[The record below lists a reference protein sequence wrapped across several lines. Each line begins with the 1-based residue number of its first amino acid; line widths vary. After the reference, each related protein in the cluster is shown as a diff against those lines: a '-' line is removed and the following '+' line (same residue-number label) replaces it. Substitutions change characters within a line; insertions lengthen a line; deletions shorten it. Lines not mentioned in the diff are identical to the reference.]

1 MLKKL
6 FKPRNLAIMLVAVG
20 MIVVSSMT
28 PFLKVPKPVVS
39 LAAEP
44 VLHIGGFTISNA
56 LLTAW
61 IVMVVL
67 IIMAW
72 AATRRMPKDLERASN
87 QELVPSGFQNLMEMV
102 IEALYNI
109 SKSIGGSWTPKFF
122 PIAATIFLFV
132 LLSNWLGLLP
142 GFGSIGI
149 LEPPHYASQQGYEAV
164 GAILTGTPAEA
175 AEHEGATTEDAAHGA
190 ATGEEAHKF
199 PGYIVVPFFRAPSTD
214 LNFTL
219 ALGLISIALVQYF
232 GVKALGFGY
241 FKKFFDV
248 SGFKKGAFDGVV
260 GIFVGVLELISEFA
274 RILSFGFRLFGNIF
288 AGEVLLGVMAFLIPY
303 FVSLPFYGLELFVGF
318 IQAAVFMML
327 TLVFF
332 ATATVGHGS
341 EEHH

>member
-6 FKPRNLAIMLVAVG
+6 FKPRNLVIMLVAVG
-20 MIVVSSMT
+20 MIVVSTMT

-44 VLHIGGFTISNA
+44 VLHIGNFTISNA

-61 IVMVVL
+61 IVMIVL
-67 IIMAW
+67 IIMAL
-72 AATRRMPKDLERASN
+72 AATRRIPKDLERASN

-102 IEALYNI
+102 VEALYNI

-122 PIAATIFLFV
+122 PIVATIFLFV
-132 LLSNWLGLLP
+132 LMSNWLGLLP

-149 LEPPHYASQQGYEAV
+149 LESPHYASQQGYEAA

-175 AEHEGATTEDAAHGA
+175 AAHEEATQEAGQS
-190 ATGEEAHKF
+190 ATGEGEHKF

-232 GVKALGFGY
+232 GVKALGPGY

-248 SGFKKGAFDGVV
+248 SGFKKGLFDGIV
-260 GIFVGVLELISEFA
+260 GMFVGVLELISEFA

>member
-1 MLKKL
+1 MLKRL
-6 FKPRNLAIMLVAVG
+6 FTPRNLLIMAISVA
-20 MIVVSSMT
+20 MIVVSQMT

-44 VLHIGGFTISNA
+44 ILHIGSFTISNA
-56 LLTAW
+56 LFTAW

-67 IIMAW
+67 IILALL
-72 AATRRMPKDLERASN
+72 ATRNMPKDLERASN
-87 QELVPSGFQNLMEMV
+87 QELVPSGFQNFMEMV
-102 IEALYNI
+102 IEGIYNI
-109 SKSIGGSWTPKFF
+109 AKSIGGAWTPKFF
-122 PIAATIFLFV
+122 PIVATIFLFV
-132 LLSNWLGLLP
+132 LLSNWMGLLP

-149 LEPPHYASQQGYEAV
+149 LESPHAANVQGYEAA

-175 AEHEGATTEDAAHGA
+175 VEHSESATEQAEAAAEEGHEY
-190 ATGEEAHKF
+190 
-199 PGYIVVPFFRAPSTD
+199 PGYVVVPFFRAPSTD

-232 GVKALGFGY
+232 GVKALGPGY

-260 GIFVGVLELISEFA
+260 GIFVGILELISEFA

-303 FVSLPFYGLELFVGF
+303 FISLPFYGLELFVGF

>member
-1 MLKKL
+1 MKL
-6 FKPRNLAIMLVAVG
+6 SKPRLALIIAFSLALIFVG
-20 MIVVSSMT
+20 RVIKS
-28 PFLKVPKPVVS
+28 LNVPEPVVS

-44 VLHIGGFTISNA
+44 IFQIGSFTVTNA
-56 LLTAW
+56 LFTSW

-67 IIMAW
+67 IILARL
-72 AATRRMPKDLERASN
+72 ATRHIPKDLERASN
-87 QELVPSGFQNLMEMV
+87 QELVPSGLQNLMEMV
-102 IEALYNI
+102 IEAVYNI
-109 SKSIGGSWTPKFF
+109 AKSIGGAWTPKFF

-132 LLSNWLGLLP
+132 LASNWLGLLP

-149 LEPPHYASQQGYEAV
+149 LEPPHSESVQGYEVV
-164 GAILTGTPAEA
+164 GRRLTSTPAEA
-175 AEHEGATTEDAAHGA
+175 AEPAGETTEGAS
-190 ATGEEAHKF
+190 GEHEY
-199 PGYIVVPFFRAPSTD
+199 PGYIIVPLFRSPSTD

-219 ALGLISIALVQYF
+219 ALGFISVGLVQYF
-232 GVKALGFGY
+232 GVKALGPGY

-303 FVSLPFYGLELFVGF
+303 FISIPFYGLEIFVGF

-332 ATATVGHGS
+332 ATATAGHGS

>member
-1 MLKKL
+1 LLKKL
-6 FKPRNLAIMLVAVG
+6 FTPRNLLIMAIGVA
-20 MIVVSSMT
+20 MIVVSQMT

-44 VLHIGGFTISNA
+44 VLHIGSLTISNA
-56 LLTAW
+56 LLTSW

-67 IIMAW
+67 IILALL
-72 AATRRMPKDLERASN
+72 ATRNMPKDLERASN
-87 QELVPSGFQNLMEMV
+87 QELVPAGFQNFMEMV
-102 IEALYNI
+102 IEGIYNI
-109 SKSIGGSWTPKFF
+109 AKSIGGSWTPKFF
-122 PIAATIFLFV
+122 PIVATIFLFV
-132 LLSNWLGLLP
+132 LLSNWMGLLP
-142 GFGSIGI
+142 GFGSIGV
-149 LEPPHYASQQGYEAV
+149 LESPHAANVQGYEAV
-164 GAILTGTPAEA
+164 GSILTGTPAEA
-175 AEHEGATTEDAAHGA
+175 AEHSEATTGHAEGAA
-190 ATGEEAHKF
+190 EEGHEY
-199 PGYIVVPFFRAPSTD
+199 PGYVVVPFFRAPSTD

-232 GVKALGFGY
+232 GVKALGPGY

-248 SGFKKGAFDGVV
+248 SGFKKGLFDGIV
-260 GIFVGVLELISEFA
+260 GAFVGVLELISEFA

>member
-1 MLKKL
+1 
-6 FKPRNLAIMLVAVG
+6 
-20 MIVVSSMT
+20 MILLILM
-28 PFLKVPKPVVS
+28 
-39 LAAEP
+39 
-44 VLHIGGFTISNA
+44 A
-56 LLTAW
+56 LL
-61 IVMVVL
+61 
-67 IIMAW
+67 
-72 AATRRMPKDLERASN
+72 ATRRMPKDLERASN
-87 QELVPSGFQNLMEMV
+87 QELVPTGFQNFMEMV
-102 IEALYNI
+102 IEGIYNI
-109 SKSIGGSWTPKFF
+109 ARSIGGAWTPKFF

-149 LEPPHYASQQGYEAV
+149 LESPHSASVQGYEAR
-164 GAILTGTPAEA
+164 GSILTGTPAQA
-175 AEHEGATTEDAAHGA
+175 AEPSEEPTGTTEGAAAA
-190 ATGEEAHKF
+190 DDGEHEY
-199 PGYIVVPFFRAPSTD
+199 PGYIVVTFFRAPSTD

-219 ALGLISIALVQYF
+219 ALGLIAIGLVQYF
-232 GVKALGFGY
+232 GVKALGPGY

-341 EEHH
+341 EEHQ